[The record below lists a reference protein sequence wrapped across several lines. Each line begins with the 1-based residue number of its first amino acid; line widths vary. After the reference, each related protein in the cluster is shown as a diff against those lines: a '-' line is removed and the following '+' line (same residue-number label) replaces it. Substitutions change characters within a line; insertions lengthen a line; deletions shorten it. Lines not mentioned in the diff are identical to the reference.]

1 MFYLNLKRPPSAE
14 RLPHY
19 ELRKKPMNTPCNDET
34 VARRILD
41 GMQAD
46 EVWVFGSRA
55 RGDHQPESDLDLL
68 VLVPESSEARH
79 VRSRRARGIVADVP
93 RPMDICVVTRREW
106 NSQCRIANTLPFLAQ
121 REGRILAKRNG

>member
-1 MFYLNLKRPPSAE
+1 
-14 RLPHY
+14 
-19 ELRKKPMNTPCNDET
+19 MNTPCNDET